1 MNKIKAIK
9 DELSFKNFI
18 TSLKIRKAIK
28 KLLEKD
34 EHFREIKKLNKKPSI
49 QINMLYGGF
58 FIWIELLR
66 SLIGHREKEKDLFED
81 NTDDSLRTILT
92 DLSLEQTYI
101 SSASHQDEV
110 NLGVN
115 ALDIYFSD
123 QNDKFIWGA
132 DFIRFINSH
141 EIFVT
146 KWHDPYKQILI

>member
-34 EHFREIKKLNKKPSI
+34 EHFREIEKLNKKPSI

-66 SLIGHREKEKDLFED
+66 SLIGYREKEKDLFED

-92 DLSLEQTYI
+92 DLSLEQTFI

-110 NLGVN
+110 SLGVN

-123 QNDKFIWGA
+123 QNT
-132 DFIRFINSH
+132 SS
-141 EIFVT
+141 
-146 KWHDPYKQILI
+146 Y

>member
-34 EHFREIKKLNKKPSI
+34 EHFREIKKLNKNPSI

-66 SLIGHREKEKDLFED
+66 SLIGHREKEKDL
-81 NTDDSLRTILT
+81 
-92 DLSLEQTYI
+92 
-101 SSASHQDEV
+101 QD
-110 NLGVN
+110 
-115 ALDIYFSD
+115 
-123 QNDKFIWGA
+123 
-132 DFIRFINSH
+132 
-141 EIFVT
+141 
-146 KWHDPYKQILI
+146 